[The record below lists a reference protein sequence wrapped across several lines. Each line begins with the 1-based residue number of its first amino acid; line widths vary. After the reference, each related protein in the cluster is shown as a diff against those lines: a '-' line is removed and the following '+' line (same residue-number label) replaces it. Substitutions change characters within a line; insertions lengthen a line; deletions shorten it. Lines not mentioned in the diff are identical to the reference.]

1 MCEPSEDTEPPGG
14 GMATRLAST
23 PSQLTEV
30 AVERHVVRRGIA
42 AVGLLGIA
50 LIHVLDLEGK
60 LDELPY
66 VGALFIGL
74 IVVCLVLA
82 EALIRTDNP
91 LVWWAAAV
99 VAGATIVGYTISR
112 TSGLPGDDGED
123 VGNWLEGL
131 GLASLLVEGIVVLL
145 AIGRLI
151 DRQPTTT

>member
-1 MCEPSEDTEPPGG
+1 MCEPSEDTEPPGS

-23 PSQLTEV
+23 PSQLTDV
-30 AVERHVVRRGIA
+30 SVERHVVRRGIA

-91 LVWWAAAV
+91 LVWSALQLSPGRRSSAIRSAARR
-99 VAGATIVGYTISR
+99 GYPVMTARMSAI
-112 TSGLPGDDGED
+112 GLRGSASPPC
-123 VGNWLEGL
+123 LSK
-131 GLASLLVEGIVVLL
+131 ASLFCS
-145 AIGRLI
+145 
-151 DRQPTTT
+151 P